1 MKVNNRTIANLREDY
16 RAKTLEAEDVS
27 TNPFQQFTEWF
38 QEALD
43 SNIKEANAMT
53 IATVDENGKP
63 SARIVLL
70 KGYDEDGFMFYTNYD
85 SKKGQE
91 LANNPNIAVVF
102 LWKDLERQIRIE
114 GIAKKMPVQ
123 KSLDYFQS
131 RPKGSQIGAWAS
143 PQSSVIE
150 SRGVLEENVENL
162 KAKYSKAENLPIP
175 PNWGGYQ
182 IAPNLIEFWQGR
194 SSRLH
199 DRICYTLEGNE
210 WKIDRLA
217 P

>member
-1 MKVNNRTIANLREDY
+1 MKVNNKTIANLREDY
-16 RAKTLEAEDVS
+16 RAKTLEAKDIS
-27 TNPFQQFTEWF
+27 INPFHQFTEWF

-85 SKKGQE
+85 SKKGKE
-91 LANNPNIAVVF
+91 LTSNPNIAVVF

-114 GIAKKMPVQ
+114 GIAKKMSVQ
-123 KSLDYFQS
+123 KSLKYFQS

-150 SRGVLEENVENL
+150 NRNVLEKNVADL
-162 KAKYSKAENLPIP
+162 KEKYSKVENLPIP

-182 IAPNLIEFWQGR
+182 ITPTLIEFWQGR

-199 DRICYTLEGNE
+199 DRICYTLEGKE
-210 WKIDRLA
+210 WKIERLA